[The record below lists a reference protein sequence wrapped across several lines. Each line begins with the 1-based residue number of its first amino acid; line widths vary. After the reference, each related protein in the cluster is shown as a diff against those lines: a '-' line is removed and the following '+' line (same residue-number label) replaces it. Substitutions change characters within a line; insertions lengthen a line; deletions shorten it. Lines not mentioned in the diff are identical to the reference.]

1 MDTFCQSPITTNTQV
16 ESSNV
21 IFASERENTS
31 DMLVESLKGLT
42 LDSTIKNSAYY
53 NSDKYYAESN
63 PLVATLVTERKKN
76 SLILTLSTE
85 IIHKNY

>member
-1 MDTFCQSPITTNTQV
+1 MDTFCHSPITTNTHV
-16 ESSNV
+16 ESANV

-42 LDSTIKNSAYY
+42 LDSTINNSAYY

-63 PLVATLVTERKKN
+63 PLVATLVTERKEK
-76 SLILTLSTE
+76 SLILTLPTE
-85 IIHKNY
+85 SLHINY